1 MRNATSLAKLAADN
15 LRDAC
20 DLLDEASQLEPL
32 PNNVLVALIHWESV
46 VGAVH
51 HLLETTIER
60 EEGEAGRGWTQ
71 SADEIVEAVHRDVQP
86 TPEWVASMER
96 LQRHLSSR
104 PPTEGEVE

>member
-1 MRNATSLAKLAADN
+1 MRDATSLAKVAAEN
-15 LRDAC
+15 LRDAR

-32 PNNVLVALIHWESV
+32 PNSVSVALSYWESV

-60 EEGEAGRGWTQ
+60 EEGESGRGWTQ
-71 SADEIVEAVHRDVQP
+71 SADEIVEQVHRDVQP
-86 TPEWVASMER
+86 TPEWIASMER
-96 LQRHLSSR
+96 LERHLSSR